1 MEERYV
7 SISEVKNILKR
18 IQKER
23 KELTYEQKIA
33 LKHAEAFARLSVTK
47 TKQLIKELLD
57 NIEKIDERHR
67 HRYEVNPEYIHTL
80 ESGGLVFSGWS
91 SDKRRMEV
99 LEIPG
104 NRFFMATQFHPEFKS
119 RPWKPSPVYY
129 GFVKACLEK
138 ALNSKKLS

>member
-57 NIEKIDERHR
+57 NIEKIDERHAYKIADLLPQHEEDVKLIFAKER
-67 HRYEVNPEYIHTL
+67 VNLDDEDI
-80 ESGGLVFSGWS
+80 
-91 SDKRRMEV
+91 KKI
-99 LEIPG
+99 LEIVG
-104 NRFFMATQFHPEFKS
+104 R
-119 RPWKPSPVYY
+119 YI
-129 GFVKACLEK
+129 G
-138 ALNSKKLS
+138 